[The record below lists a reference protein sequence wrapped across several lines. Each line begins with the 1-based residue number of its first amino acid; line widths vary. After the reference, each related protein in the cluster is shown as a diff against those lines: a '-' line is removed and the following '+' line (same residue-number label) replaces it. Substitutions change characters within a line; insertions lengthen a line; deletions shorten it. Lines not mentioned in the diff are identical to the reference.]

1 MIPEHVLSSLATE
14 TDSKLVLVVIDGLGG
29 LPIRG
34 KTELERAQTPHLD
47 RLASKSMCGL
57 VEPLGCGIT
66 PGSGPSH
73 LALFGYDPF
82 SYEIGRGV
90 MEALGMGIHLT
101 RSDLTARGNFATID
115 REGVIRDRRAG
126 RIPSEKTREL
136 CQYLQEQI
144 PQIGGVKISIH
155 PGKEHRFVVLF
166 QGEALKDDLSD
177 ADPQKDGFKA
187 KMAEPL
193 CREAEKT
200 AEVVNVF
207 LVRARQVLESFHP
220 ANAVLLRG
228 FSKVPEIPTLQQR
241 FKIRPAAVATYPMY
255 RGLARLVGMEVL
267 ETGET
272 LKDEIET
279 LREHFSRYDFF
290 YLHFKKTDSAGED
303 GNFGAKVKALEEID
317 RVMPAL
323 LKIRPHV
330 LVVTGDHSTPALLKA
345 HSWHPNP
352 LLLHSAYVRPDRIR
366 RFTERDCQ
374 KGQLG
379 TLPATSLMPLMLAH
393 GLKLK
398 KFGA

>member
-34 KTELERAQTPHLD
+34 KTELERAKTPHLD

-136 CQYLQEQI
+136 CQYLQEKI
-144 PQIGGVKISIH
+144 PHIGEVKISIH

-193 CREAEKT
+193 SREA
-200 AEVVNVF
+200 
-207 LVRARQVLESFHP
+207 
-220 ANAVLLRG
+220 
-228 FSKVPEIPTLQQR
+228 
-241 FKIRPAAVATYPMY
+241 
-255 RGLARLVGMEVL
+255 
-267 ETGET
+267 
-272 LKDEIET
+272 
-279 LREHFSRYDFF
+279 
-290 YLHFKKTDSAGED
+290 
-303 GNFGAKVKALEEID
+303 
-317 RVMPAL
+317 
-323 LKIRPHV
+323 
-330 LVVTGDHSTPALLKA
+330 
-345 HSWHPNP
+345 
-352 LLLHSAYVRPDRIR
+352 
-366 RFTERDCQ
+366 
-374 KGQLG
+374 
-379 TLPATSLMPLMLAH
+379 
-393 GLKLK
+393 
-398 KFGA
+398 